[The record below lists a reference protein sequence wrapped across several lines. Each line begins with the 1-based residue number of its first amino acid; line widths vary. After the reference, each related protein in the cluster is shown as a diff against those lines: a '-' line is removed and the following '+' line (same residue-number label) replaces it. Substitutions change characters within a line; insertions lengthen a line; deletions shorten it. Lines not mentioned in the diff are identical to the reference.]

1 MSGNT
6 AHYGGGIDA
15 DVTSLSNCTVAG
27 NRPYASGGA
36 IHAIALTLANS
47 TITGNSIHNYFGAGI
62 KTRSLETS
70 NSMVTGNFYR
80 NDPTSIHPDDVI
92 TNSITSNGH
101 NIFGSFSEISSFV
114 IPGDRVDI
122 AASNLFAAIDPATG
136 GGRLNA
142 DGIVPLRD
150 SPWNSALSAGE
161 SVGGAADR
169 PARQPAA
176 GAGGRHAR
184 HRCRG
189 AEPAPVLDRP
199 QQRHRRHHRHRRGR
213 HVSALK
219 LHDLVHGLGG
229 DDTLNGNDGADRLE
243 GGSGRDWLDGGDGSD
258 LLIGGSGNDRLIGGL
273 AVDLASFAGSTAVV
287 VDLSGATDKAT
298 RGSEVDTLLGVE
310 GAIGSSAADTFRGD
324 ALANS
329 FRGGLARTSSP
340 AAGSATS
347 MISTAWPT
355 ARTAAPGAT

>member
-27 NRPYASGGA
+27 NRAYASGGA

-62 KTRSLETS
+62 QTRSLQTS

-92 TNSITSNGH
+92 TNTITSNGH

-122 AASNLFAAIDPATG
+122 AASNLFAAIGPATG

-150 SPWNSALSAGE
+150 SPWNSAPLGLRDPSAALPTDQLGNPRPAPA
-161 SVGGAADR
+161 GGMPDIGAAELSQHLFSTVPSSGIDVITGT
-169 PARQPAA
+169 AA
-176 GAGGRHAR
+176 AD
-184 HRCRG
+184 
-189 AEPAPVLDRP
+189 VI
-199 QQRHRRHHRHRRGR
+199 
-213 HVSALK
+213 SALK

-243 GGSGRDWLDGGDGSD
+243 GGSGR
-258 LLIGGSGNDRLIGGL
+258 RQ
-273 AVDLASFAGSTAVV
+273 
-287 VDLSGATDKAT
+287 
-298 RGSEVDTLLGVE
+298 R
-310 GAIGSSAADTFRGD
+310 
-324 ALANS
+324 
-329 FRGGLARTSSP
+329 
-340 AAGSATS
+340 
-347 MISTAWPT
+347 
-355 ARTAAPGAT
+355 